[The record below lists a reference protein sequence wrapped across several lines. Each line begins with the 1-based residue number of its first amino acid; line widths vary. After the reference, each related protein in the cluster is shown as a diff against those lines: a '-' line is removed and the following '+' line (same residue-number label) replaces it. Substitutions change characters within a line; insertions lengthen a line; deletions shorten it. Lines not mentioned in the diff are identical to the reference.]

1 MKKSKKVHVK
11 RIKKIQS
18 SNKAIVTIKHENL
31 KKVHCSK
38 CGSDMRISFDS
49 VEGVCWRCVCVM
61 TPPDLSLLKQPSQII
76 PSGKPRGWQK
86 MKLFVDKSGDCY
98 IKGILQPALKDSLPE
113 TVKKE
118 KSKRISKKQKISTK
132 HSEGAIIFDLK
143 KKLQITKSEKSK
155 LKIQSEIIKH
165 EQILNGVI

>member
-1 MKKSKKVHVK
+1 MKKSKKVRVKRVK
-11 RIKKIQS
+11 RIQS
-18 SNKAIVTIKHENL
+18 SSKANTTMKHENL

-49 VEGVCWRCVCVM
+49 IEGICWRCVCNMV
-61 TPPDLSLLKQPSQII
+61 PPDVTLLKQPSQII

-98 IKGILQPALKDSLPE
+98 IKGILQPALKNSLPE
-113 TVKKE
+113 TIKKE

-155 LKIQSEIIKH
+155 LKIQSEIYKH
-165 EQILNGVI
+165 EQILNSTI